1 MSYLKTFIELR
12 PVRAFPDVVLVYYP
26 EADPD
31 VDDVVAPG
39 LERGGVTECCV
50 AKYLGDARDII
61 LDTTD
66 EYIEQK

>member
-1 MSYLKTFIELR
+1 MSYLKTFIELSGGR
-12 PVRAFPDVVLVYYP
+12 DFPDVVLVYYP

-50 AKYLGDARDII
+50 AK
-61 LDTTD
+61 
-66 EYIEQK
+66 

>member
-50 AKYLGDARDII
+50 AK
-61 LDTTD
+61 
-66 EYIEQK
+66 